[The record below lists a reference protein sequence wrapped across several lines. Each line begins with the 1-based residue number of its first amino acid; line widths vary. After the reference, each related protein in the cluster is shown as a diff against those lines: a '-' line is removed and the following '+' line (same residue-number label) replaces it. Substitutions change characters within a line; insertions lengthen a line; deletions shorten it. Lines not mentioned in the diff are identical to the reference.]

1 MTLILAIESS
11 CDETAC
17 ALIRNGNEI
26 LSNVV
31 SSQINTHTLYGGVV
45 PEVASRIHVENI
57 STVVTEALKTSGVS
71 MEDVDAVAY
80 TQGPGLIGS
89 LHVGVM
95 AAKTIAF
102 AYNKPLVPVHHI
114 TGHIFAN
121 AFVEPLQFPLMALV
135 VSGGHTELVWMK
147 NEYDFEVI
155 GTTVDD
161 AIGEAYDKV
170 ARVLDLGYPGGPAID
185 KLAKEGHFDPQYKL
199 PTPKTDNPYNFSFS
213 GLKTAVLQLN
223 ERLVKRGV
231 EVVPA
236 DLAWCFQETALQ
248 SLVDKSIRA
257 IKERQPAMTVLAG
270 GVAANSRLRELMRE
284 RMQEVPSCRLVIPPL
299 KYCTDNAAMIGA
311 VGHVAFLHQK
321 FGTFEDAADPGLE
334 MPCDNDLFSH
344 SQDDTLFNR

>member
-1 MTLILAIESS
+1 MTTTLAIESS

-17 ALIRNGNEI
+17 ALIRNENEI

-57 STVVTEALKTSGVS
+57 STVICEALKDAGIT
-71 MEDVDAVAY
+71 MDEVDAVAY

-102 AYNKPLVPVHHI
+102 AYHKPLVPIHHI

-121 AFVEPLQFPLMALV
+121 AFIEPLQFPLMALV

-147 NEYDFEVI
+147 EEYDFEVI

-161 AIGEAYDKV
+161 AVGEAYDKV
-170 ARVLDLGYPGGPAID
+170 ARVLGLGYPGGPAID
-185 KLAKEGHFDPQYKL
+185 KLAKEGHMDERYQL
-199 PTPKTDNPYNFSFS
+199 PTPKTDSPYNFSFS

-223 ERLVKRGV
+223 ERLKKKGV
-231 EVVPA
+231 EVNAA
-236 DLAWCFQETALQ
+236 DMAYCFQETALN
-248 SLVDKSIRA
+248 SLVRKTVEA
-257 IKERQPAMTVLAG
+257 VKEKQPRMVVLAG
-270 GVAANSRLRELMRE
+270 GVAANSRLRKLI
-284 RMQEVPSCRLVIPPL
+284 QESMAAVPECRLVIPPL

-311 VGHVAFLHQK
+311 SGTVAYLHGIR
-321 FGTFEDAADPGLE
+321 GTFDDAADPGLE
-334 MPCDNDLFSH
+334 MPHQN
-344 SQDDTLFNR
+344 